1 MKLAVVIVNY
11 NVQYFLEQCLD
22 SVQRA
27 VAGMDAEVWVVDN
40 ESVDGSV
47 WSFPGLCPRP
57 LTHPWPSSLPHLISS
72 IIVYSSTYI
81 SLYVPIIGNI

>member
-27 VAGMDAEVWVVDN
+27 VAGMDAEVWAV
-40 ESVDGSV
+40 SYTH
-47 WSFPGLCPRP
+47 
-57 LTHPWPSSLPHLISS
+57 LTLP
-72 IIVYSSTYI
+72 TKA
-81 SLYVPIIGNI
+81 